1 VKPPAQAT
9 APAAAPAAAPAT
21 LRATGTGRFGLGGN
35 LTMATVTALR
45 SAGLA
50 AFAPSAGSIEVELG
64 AVERADSSALALL
77 IDWLAW
83 ARAAGRSLR
92 FTGLPPALLALAR
105 LSDVEELLSRG
116 VEARP

>member
-1 VKPPAQAT
+1 VNGPAQA
-9 APAAAPAAAPAT
+9 AAQAT
-21 LRATGTGRFGLGGN
+21 LRETATGRFGLGGSV
-35 LTMATVTALR
+35 TMASVTALR

-50 AFAPSAGSIEVELG
+50 AFATSTGPIEVELG

-83 ARAAGRSLR
+83 ARAVGRTLR

-105 LSDVEELLSRG
+105 LSDVEELVSRG
-116 VEARP
+116 VAARP